1 MNAEARADLRDAIC
15 AECGARCVP
24 GQTHLEHNAGWKK
37 KLLMWD
43 WHDLS
48 YDGYLGWDLVE
59 SGGRKHPPFVKLTI
73 RNKVDKSSDDITR
86 EFDDVATGKFYSR
99 DFSLSGSMF
108 VSDGE
113 VYEAGW
119 WFQKREDA
127 YAFIKRYG
135 GHAE

>member
-1 MNAEARADLRDAIC
+1 MTADGRADLRDAIC

-24 GQTHLEHNAGWKK
+24 GQTHLEHSAGWKK

-43 WHDLS
+43 WHDVS
-48 YDGYLGWDLVE
+48 FDGYPGWDLVE
-59 SGGRKHPPFVKLTI
+59 SAGQKHPPFVRLTI
-73 RNKVDKSSDDITR
+73 CNKVDKSSEDITR

-99 DFSLSGSMF
+99 DWSQSGLPY

-119 WFQKREDA
+119 WFQKRGDA
-127 YAFIKRYG
+127 YEFIKRYG
-135 GHAE
+135 GCAE